1 MGMTRRWPLVP
12 VAGGAAILGQILYAA
27 HRPDLPSYD
36 NYDTS
41 AVLGDPNRPGLR
53 LVALG
58 DSSITAPG
66 VNQVDDAW
74 VRRVAHRLTD
84 RYHVDLRAV
93 AAGGSKAVDVLNSQL
108 QPALALAPDVAIV
121 SVAANDAIR
130 GVPPSRFAFELD
142 EIVGSL
148 VAVGTRVVVVGVG
161 DIGSVPRLPR
171 FLRWYLTRR
180 SAIFDRVSADIAAR
194 YPGAV
199 KVDVRGDLSDA
210 FWNDQNMFAGDR
222 FHASSYGHEHFAHH
236 ISIAMERAVAGL
248 SVRPRSD
255 AADKA

>member
-1 MGMTRRWPLVP
+1 MRWTRTWPLLP

-36 NYDTS
+36 NYETS
-41 AVLGDPNRPGLR
+41 GSLGDPGRPELR

-74 VRRVAHRLTD
+74 VRRVANSLTD
-84 RYHVDLRAV
+84 RYFVQLEAV
-93 AAGGSKAVDVLNSQL
+93 AVGGSKASDVLAEQL
-108 QPALALAPDVAIV
+108 ETALAFRPDVAIV

-130 GVPPSRFAFELD
+130 GVPPSRFGLQLD
-142 EIVGSL
+142 QIVRSL
-148 VAVGTRVVVVGVG
+148 IEAGARVVVVGVG

-171 FLRWYLTRR
+171 FLRWYLSRK
-180 SAIFDRVSADIAAR
+180 SARFDRISADVAAR
-194 YPGAV
+194 YRGAV
-199 KVDVRGDLSDA
+199 KVDAQGDLSEA
-210 FWNDQNMFAGDR
+210 FRNDQMMFAGDR

-236 ISIAMERAVAGL
+236 ISIAMERALG
-248 SVRPRSD
+248 PGGTQ
-255 AADKA
+255 ADGRV